1 MRAHREP
8 NMLGKA
14 SYFSWIIIILCLL
27 ALPRGAQAQP
37 GSPRMTASTTT
48 SVTIAWDGVGA
59 GATYESQQVL
69 PRLRSSVNVG
79 SGTTTTITGLSHSTY
94 YGFQIRSILNGVTS
108 DWTGV
113 ADGHTKPLAPPNFRA
128 TCVAG
133 TFVELKWNAPQ
144 QSQVSLSPT
153 SFQYEVKIDSGAW
166 QSRAGSRTRK
176 VGQLSLGTTYTFA
189 VRTVLDRSG
198 FVGYSDAS
206 TLTVTTAAAQVEPP
220 TGLQTSEVSDTSVK
234 LTWTASTT
242 TVSSYEVST
251 DGNTWVDSGS
261 DLEHTFSGLDPETRY
276 SLRARAKSG
285 NSTSCANAAPLVTT
299 LPSAPSA
306 PTGLMT
312 SGISQTAIALSWT
325 KSAGATAYKV
335 RKDSSDS
342 WTTLGD
348 VASHTFTGL
357 TANTQYT
364 LEVIASNSGGDSAAA
379 SVSASTLPNAPAA
392 PTSLS
397 TSAITQ
403 TAITLSWTKSAGATA
418 YKVQVDSGTV
428 ATLGD
433 VATHTF
439 SGLTADTSYTLKVIA
454 SNSGGDSS
462 AVSASESTLPNVPAA
477 PTSLSVDNITQT
489 AARLNWTKSSGA
501 TSYEVN
507 GGALS
512 QWTDVGDVAT
522 YTFGSLTAN
531 TTYNLRVRAVN
542 RAGNSGAAASSASTL
557 PNIPAA
563 PTGLAASAH
572 TQNGITLGWTKS
584 PGATGYKVQVNSGT
598 VTTLGDVATHT
609 FSGLSAD
616 TSYTLKVIAF
626 NRAGDSAAATLS
638 ASTLPTATAAP
649 TNLQTSGI
657 TQTAITLS
665 WTKSADATG
674 YKVQANSGT
683 VTTLSDVATY
693 EFTGLTANTQYTLSV
708 IAFNRAGDSAAAT
721 VSASTL
727 PNAPAAPTSL
737 QTSGISQTAITLS
750 WTKSAGATGYKVQA
764 NSGTVTTLGDVAT
777 HDFTG
782 LTANTQYTL
791 KVIAF
796 NSGGESGETT
806 VNASTLPNAP
816 ATPTGLASLGGTHD
830 SITISWT
837 RSTGATGYKVQVD
850 SGTVATLGDL
860 SIHTF
865 TGLTTDTSYTLKVVA
880 FNSGG
885 DSAAASVSAR
895 TKLTTPPV
903 TLGTVTHNSIVIS
916 WTKSTGATAYKVRK
930 DSSDDW
936 TTLGDVATHT
946 FSGLTPNTAYN
957 IEVLASNSHGDSA
970 AGAIS
975 GTTTHDLDATATHN
989 ANLTATHNANLTAT
1003 ANANLTA
1010 TANANL
1016 TATQLVLSNDAT
1028 QTQHAV
1034 NLTATANAP
1043 TATAT
1048 PTPTPTATSTPT
1060 PTPTATATPTPTP
1073 TLTNTPLPG
1082 SPAAPTGLS
1091 MSGISQTAITLSWTK
1106 STGATAYKVQVDS
1119 GAVTTLGDVATHT
1132 FSGLSANTSYTLK
1145 VIASNSG
1152 GDSSAASVSASTL
1165 PNAPAAPSGLQTS
1178 GITQTAITLEWTKS
1192 AGATGYKVQA
1202 NSDTVMTLGDVATH
1216 TFSGLTANT
1225 QYTLEVIAFNS
1236 GGDSGATSVNAR
1248 TLATQSNALADPTS
1262 VSASGI
1268 TQTAITLNWTKETA
1282 ANSYEVQGGS
1292 HSSWHDVGDVAT
1304 YEFTG
1309 LTADTQYTLK
1319 VRSKNSQTTSTGVS
1333 VSDSTLAN
1341 APAAPNDLQA
1351 SPGGQNNVNLNW
1363 PSSAG
1368 ADSYEIRG
1376 SMASNQPSS
1385 QAVSVGAISNWMDV
1399 GNVNSYVVSGLSPE
1413 MTYTFEVRAKN
1424 TGGASQPRSTNYRIS
1439 PSSAND
1445 GDSPQRNDGDP
1456 PQRNDG
1462 DPPQRNDGGSVQ
1474 GDSDT
1479 DTENAGAALLGGSS
1493 SPASPTE
1500 DPNPKPSVIN
1510 CSDEQRA
1517 LFDISALT
1525 PGMNVQCLDHNSIF
1539 QPNLVARGVV
1549 LGVDVWGWVRGD
1561 FEVCFKQAGDIVF
1574 LDAAYAPRVQ
1584 TSVTIYSRDGRS
1596 CIPLNRA
1603 GTLVLLKSTLNSP
1616 PPSAPQSSTVSAASA
1631 GSAANNQVVAFDD
1644 CQVRTLEYINFR
1656 ESPGGNRILVL
1667 SPQVTLTAYDK
1678 QGDWFQVDFYGQ
1690 KGWLHGDY
1698 VKPIGDCG

>member
-59 GATYESQQVL
+59 GATYEYQQVL

-79 SGTTTTITGLSHSTY
+79 SGTTTTITSLSHSTY

-153 SFQYEVKIDSGAW
+153 SFQYEVKINSGAW

-220 TGLQTSEVSDTSVK
+220 TGLQTSEVSNTSVK

-242 TVSSYEVST
+242 TVSSYEVSI

-285 NSTSCANAAPLVTT
+285 NSTSCANAAPQVTT

-306 PTGLMT
+306 PTGLT
-312 SGISQTAIALSWT
+312 KSGISQTAITLSWT

-342 WTTLGD
+342 WTTLDD

-364 LEVIASNSGGDSAAA
+364 LEVIASNAGGDSSAT
-379 SVSASTLPNAPAA
+379 SVSARTLVNAPAT
-392 PTSLS
+392 PTGLADLGGTHNSITISWSRS
-397 TSAITQ
+397 T
-403 TAITLSWTKSAGATA
+403 GATG

-439 SGLTADTSYTLKVIA
+439 SGLTADTSYTL
-454 SNSGGDSS
+454 N
-462 AVSASESTLPNVPAA
+462 
-477 PTSLSVDNITQT
+477 
-489 AARLNWTKSSGA
+489 
-501 TSYEVN
+501 
-507 GGALS
+507 
-512 QWTDVGDVAT
+512 
-522 YTFGSLTAN
+522 
-531 TTYNLRVRAVN
+531 
-542 RAGNSGAAASSASTL
+542 
-557 PNIPAA
+557 
-563 PTGLAASAH
+563 
-572 TQNGITLGWTKS
+572 
-584 PGATGYKVQVNSGT
+584 
-598 VTTLGDVATHT
+598 
-609 FSGLSAD
+609 
-616 TSYTLKVIAF
+616 
-626 NRAGDSAAATLS
+626 
-638 ASTLPTATAAP
+638 
-649 TNLQTSGI
+649 
-657 TQTAITLS
+657 
-665 WTKSADATG
+665 
-674 YKVQANSGT
+674 
-683 VTTLSDVATY
+683 
-693 EFTGLTANTQYTLSV
+693 
-708 IAFNRAGDSAAAT
+708 
-721 VSASTL
+721 
-727 PNAPAAPTSL
+727 
-737 QTSGISQTAITLS
+737 
-750 WTKSAGATGYKVQA
+750 
-764 NSGTVTTLGDVAT
+764 
-777 HDFTG
+777 
-782 LTANTQYTL
+782 
-791 KVIAF
+791 
-796 NSGGESGETT
+796 
-806 VNASTLPNAP
+806 
-816 ATPTGLASLGGTHD
+816 
-830 SITISWT
+830 
-837 RSTGATGYKVQVD
+837 
-850 SGTVATLGDL
+850 
-860 SIHTF
+860 
-865 TGLTTDTSYTLKVVA
+865 VVA

-895 TKLTTPPV
+895 TKLVAPPV
-903 TLGTVTHNSIVIS
+903 TLGTVTHNSIVIN
-916 WTKSTGATAYKVRK
+916 WTKSTGATAYKARK
-930 DSSDDW
+930 DSGDDW

-946 FSGLTPNTAYN
+946 FSGLTPNTAYD

-970 AGAIS
+970 AGAIT

-989 ANLTATHNANLTAT
+989 ANLTATHNANLTATANANLTATANANLTATANANLTATANANLTATANANLTATHNANLTATANANLTATHNANLTATHNANLTATANANLTATHNANLTATHNANLTATANANLTATANANLTATANANLTATHNANLTATHNANLTATANANLTAT

-1060 PTPTATATPTPTP
+1060 PTPTATSTPTPTP
-1073 TLTNTPLPG
+1073 TLTNTPLPV
-1082 SPAAPTGLS
+1082 SPAAPTNLQT
-1091 MSGISQTAITLSWTK
+1091 SGISQTAITL
-1106 STGATAYKVQVDS
+1106 D
-1119 GAVTTLGDVATHT
+1119 
-1132 FSGLSANTSYTLK
+1132 
-1145 VIASNSG
+1145 
-1152 GDSSAASVSASTL
+1152 
-1165 PNAPAAPSGLQTS
+1165 
-1178 GITQTAITLEWTKS
+1178 
-1192 AGATGYKVQA
+1192 
-1202 NSDTVMTLGDVATH
+1202 
-1216 TFSGLTANT
+1216 
-1225 QYTLEVIAFNS
+1225 
-1236 GGDSGATSVNAR
+1236 
-1248 TLATQSNALADPTS
+1248 
-1262 VSASGI
+1262 
-1268 TQTAITLNWTKETA
+1268 WTKETA

-1333 VSDSTLAN
+1333 VSASTLAN

-1439 PSSAND
+1439 PSSAPA
-1445 GDSPQRNDGDP
+1445 DS

-1525 PGMNVQCLDHNSIF
+1525 PGMNVQCLDHNSVF

-1561 FEVCFKQAGDIVF
+1561 FEVCFKRAGDIVF

-1584 TSVTIYSRDGRS
+1584 TSVTIYSRDGMS

-1667 SPQVTLTAYDK
+1667 SPQVTLTANDK

>member
-59 GATYESQQVL
+59 GATYEYQQVL

-79 SGTTTTITGLSHSTY
+79 SGTTTTITSLSHSTY

-153 SFQYEVKIDSGAW
+153 SFQYEVKINSGAW

-220 TGLQTSEVSDTSVK
+220 TGLQTSEVSNTSVK

-242 TVSSYEVST
+242 TVSSYEVSI

-285 NSTSCANAAPLVTT
+285 NSTSCANAAPQVTT

-306 PTGLMT
+306 PTGLT
-312 SGISQTAIALSWT
+312 KSGISQTAITLSWT

-342 WTTLGD
+342 WTTLDD

-364 LEVIASNSGGDSAAA
+364 LEVIASNAGGDSSAT
-379 SVSASTLPNAPAA
+379 SVSARTLVNAPAT
-392 PTSLS
+392 PTGLADLGGTHNSITISWSRS
-397 TSAITQ
+397 T
-403 TAITLSWTKSAGATA
+403 GATG

-439 SGLTADTSYTLKVIA
+439 SGLTADTSYTL
-454 SNSGGDSS
+454 N
-462 AVSASESTLPNVPAA
+462 
-477 PTSLSVDNITQT
+477 
-489 AARLNWTKSSGA
+489 
-501 TSYEVN
+501 
-507 GGALS
+507 
-512 QWTDVGDVAT
+512 
-522 YTFGSLTAN
+522 
-531 TTYNLRVRAVN
+531 
-542 RAGNSGAAASSASTL
+542 
-557 PNIPAA
+557 
-563 PTGLAASAH
+563 
-572 TQNGITLGWTKS
+572 
-584 PGATGYKVQVNSGT
+584 
-598 VTTLGDVATHT
+598 
-609 FSGLSAD
+609 
-616 TSYTLKVIAF
+616 
-626 NRAGDSAAATLS
+626 
-638 ASTLPTATAAP
+638 
-649 TNLQTSGI
+649 
-657 TQTAITLS
+657 
-665 WTKSADATG
+665 
-674 YKVQANSGT
+674 
-683 VTTLSDVATY
+683 
-693 EFTGLTANTQYTLSV
+693 
-708 IAFNRAGDSAAAT
+708 
-721 VSASTL
+721 
-727 PNAPAAPTSL
+727 
-737 QTSGISQTAITLS
+737 
-750 WTKSAGATGYKVQA
+750 
-764 NSGTVTTLGDVAT
+764 
-777 HDFTG
+777 
-782 LTANTQYTL
+782 
-791 KVIAF
+791 
-796 NSGGESGETT
+796 
-806 VNASTLPNAP
+806 
-816 ATPTGLASLGGTHD
+816 
-830 SITISWT
+830 
-837 RSTGATGYKVQVD
+837 
-850 SGTVATLGDL
+850 
-860 SIHTF
+860 
-865 TGLTTDTSYTLKVVA
+865 VVA

-903 TLGTVTHNSIVIS
+903 TLGTVTHNSIVIN

-930 DSSDDW
+930 DSGDDW

-946 FSGLTPNTAYN
+946 FSGLTPNTAYD

-970 AGAIS
+970 AGTIS

-1165 PNAPAAPSGLQTS
+1165 PNAPAAPTGLSTS
-1178 GITQTAITLEWTKS
+1178 GISQTAITISWTKSAGATGYKVQVDSGAVTTLGDVATHTFSGLSANTSYTLKVIASNSGGDSSAASVSASTLPNAPAAPTGLSTSGISQTAITISWTKS

-1202 NSDTVMTLGDVATH
+1202 NSGTVTTLGDVATH
-1216 TFSGLTANT
+1216 TFSGLSASTSYTLNVIASNSGGDSSAASVSASTLPNAPAAPTGLSASGISQTAITISWTKSAGATGYKVQANSGTVATLGDVATHTFSGLSANT
-1225 QYTLEVIAFNS
+1225 SYTLKVIAFNS
-1236 GGDSGATSVNAR
+1236 GGDSSAASVSASTLPNAPAAPTGLSTSGISQTAITLGWTKSTGATGYKVQANSGTVATLGDVATHTFSGLSANTSYTLTVIAFNSGGDSSAASVSAS
-1248 TLATQSNALADPTS
+1248 TLATQAAALADPTS
-1262 VSASGI
+1262 VSTSGI

-1333 VSDSTLAN
+1333 VSASTLAN
-1341 APAAPNDLQA
+1341 APAAPTGLSTSGISQTAIAISWTKSTGATGYKVRFSGFSWVNLGDVATYENNNLSPGTQYTIEVVAKNSGGDSSAASVSASTLADAPAAPNDLQA

-1376 SMASNQPSS
+1376 TMASNQPSN

-1399 GNVNSYVVSGLSPE
+1399 GNVNSYVVTGLSPE

-1424 TGGASQPRSTNYRIS
+1424 TGGASQPRSTNFRIS
-1439 PSSAND
+1439 PSSAPSNP
-1445 GDSPQRNDGDP
+1445 PQSGDGDP
-1456 PQRNDG
+1456 
-1462 DPPQRNDGGSVQ
+1462 VQ

-1479 DTENAGAALLGGSS
+1479 DNAGAALRGGSS
-1493 SPASPTE
+1493 SSASPTE

-1517 LFDISALT
+1517 LFDISALM

-1631 GSAANNQVVAFDD
+1631 GSAANNQVVAFDN

-1678 QGDWFQVDFYGQ
+1678 QGDWFQADFYGQ

>member
-306 PTGLMT
+306 PTGLST
-312 SGISQTAIALSWT
+312 SGISQTAITLGWT
-325 KSAGATAYKV
+325 KAAGATAYKV

-342 WTTLGD
+342 WTTLDD

-379 SVSASTLPNAPAA
+379 TESASTLPNAPDA
-392 PTSLS
+392 PTSLT
-397 TSAITQ
+397 TSGISQ
-403 TAITLSWTKSAGATA
+403 TAITLNWTKAAGATA
-418 YKVQVDSGTV
+418 YKVQVDSGAVTP
-428 ATLGD
+428 LGD

-454 SNSGGDSS
+454 SNAGGDSS
-462 AVSASESTLPNVPAA
+462 EVSVSESTLPNAPAA

-542 RAGNSGAAASSASTL
+542 RAGNSGAAAFSASTL

-572 TQNGITLGWTKS
+572 TQTAITLGWTKS
-584 PGATGYKVQVNSGT
+584 PGATAYKVQVDSGA

-609 FSGLSAD
+609 FSGLTTD
-616 TSYTLKVIAF
+616 TAYTLKVIAS
-626 NRAGDSAAATLS
+626 NAGGDSSATS
-638 ASTLPTATAAP
+638 
-649 TNLQTSGI
+649 
-657 TQTAITLS
+657 
-665 WTKSADATG
+665 
-674 YKVQANSGT
+674 
-683 VTTLSDVATY
+683 
-693 EFTGLTANTQYTLSV
+693 
-708 IAFNRAGDSAAAT
+708 
-721 VSASTL
+721 VSARTL
-727 PNAPAAPTSL
+727 
-737 QTSGISQTAITLS
+737 
-750 WTKSAGATGYKVQA
+750 V
-764 NSGTVTTLGDVAT
+764 
-777 HDFTG
+777 
-782 LTANTQYTL
+782 
-791 KVIAF
+791 
-796 NSGGESGETT
+796 
-806 VNASTLPNAP
+806 NAP
-816 ATPTGLASLGGTHD
+816 ATPTGLAALGGTHN
-830 SITISWT
+830 SITISWS

-850 SGTVATLGDL
+850 SGTVATLGDVAT
-860 SIHTF
+860 HTF
-865 TGLTTDTSYTLKVVA
+865 SGLTADTSYTLNVVA

-903 TLGTVTHNSIVIS
+903 TLGTVTHNSIVIN

-930 DSSDDW
+930 DSGDDW

-946 FSGLTPNTAYN
+946 FSGLTPNTAYD

-970 AGAIS
+970 AGAIT

-989 ANLTATHNANLTAT
+989 ANLTATHNANLTATANANLTATANANLTATHNANLTATHNANLTATANANLTAT

-1060 PTPTATATPTPTP
+1060 PTPT
-1073 TLTNTPLPG
+1073 LTNTPLPG
-1082 SPAAPTGLS
+1082 SPAAPTNLQT
-1091 MSGISQTAITLSWTK
+1091 SGISQTAITL
-1106 STGATAYKVQVDS
+1106 D
-1119 GAVTTLGDVATHT
+1119 
-1132 FSGLSANTSYTLK
+1132 
-1145 VIASNSG
+1145 
-1152 GDSSAASVSASTL
+1152 
-1165 PNAPAAPSGLQTS
+1165 
-1178 GITQTAITLEWTKS
+1178 
-1192 AGATGYKVQA
+1192 
-1202 NSDTVMTLGDVATH
+1202 
-1216 TFSGLTANT
+1216 
-1225 QYTLEVIAFNS
+1225 
-1236 GGDSGATSVNAR
+1236 
-1248 TLATQSNALADPTS
+1248 
-1262 VSASGI
+1262 
-1268 TQTAITLNWTKETA
+1268 WTKETA

-1333 VSDSTLAN
+1333 VSASTLAN

-1376 SMASNQPSS
+1376 SMASNQPSN
-1385 QAVSVGAISNWMDV
+1385 QAVSVGAISNWMNV

-1439 PSSAND
+1439 PSSA
-1445 GDSPQRNDGDP
+1445 PADP
-1456 PQRNDG
+1456 PQRDDG
-1462 DPPQRNDGGSVQ
+1462 DPVQ

-1479 DTENAGAALLGGSS
+1479 DNAGAALLGGSS
-1493 SPASPTE
+1493 SSASPTE

-1517 LFDISALT
+1517 LFDISALM

-1603 GTLVLLKSTLNSP
+1603 GTLVLLKSMLNSP